1 MTHYKLRSLFDDEA
15 KLCEGCR
22 RVLPRNFT
30 ENLCHVCK
38 ERELFSEVKEFI
50 RANDVTEFELA
61 DYFNIPHQK
70 VRQWI
75 REGRIEYKE
84 LRTPKIESMLCQRCG
99 EPIRFG
105 NLCSKCQRQ
114 ANTTGSAKIDRSNI
128 EERIRHLQK

>member
-1 MTHYKLRSLFDDEA
+1 MIMPEYYSLFNEDA

-22 RVLPRNFT
+22 RVLPKNFK

-61 DYFNIPHQK
+61 EYFNIPHQK
-70 VRQWI
+70 VRGWI

-84 LRTPKIESMLCQRCG
+84 LRTPKIESMLCQHCG

-105 NLCSKCQRQ
+105 NYCAKCQRQ
-114 ANTTGSAKIDRSNI
+114 LHTTGSAKPERNHTDDRL
-128 EERIRHLQK
+128 RHLQK